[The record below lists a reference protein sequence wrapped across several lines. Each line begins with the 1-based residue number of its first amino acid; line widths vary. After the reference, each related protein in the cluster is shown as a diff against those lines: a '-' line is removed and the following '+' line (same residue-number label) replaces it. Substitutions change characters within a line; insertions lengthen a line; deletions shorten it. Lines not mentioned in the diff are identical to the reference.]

1 MAVIGMQFFPW
12 ANCCLLPSR
21 ARVAQEDSFL
31 VGLAGTGGAE
41 PGRARWVLARSPC
54 TPAPVSDPVGRWL
67 PTPGVAGGAAGEG
80 FPEAGRHLEGGPCSW
95 GAGGKQGQAGEVP
108 ASTVGTAHGR
118 EGGIRGPNKGG
129 STRPDEEQ
137 RKRGLC
143 PPAWLVRLRVGVGG
157 TPRGGAYILQMMM
170 EVRSFRGKEN
180 TEIKQSLGEKNLLH
194 GQQSP
199 HYVNMNTVLFRS
211 GALLGRFADITVLT
225 ESP

>member
-12 ANCCLLPSR
+12 ANCCLLPSQ

-41 PGRARWVLARSPC
+41 PGRARWVLPRSPC
-54 TPAPVSDPVGRWL
+54 TPVPVSDPVGRWL

-95 GAGGKQGQAGEVP
+95 GAGGKQGRAGEVP
-108 ASTVGTAHGR
+108 ESTVGTAHGR

-129 STRPDEEQ
+129 SGRPDEEQ

-143 PPAWLVRLRVGVGG
+143 PPRPGWCVSWWGWGRSQ
-157 TPRGGAYILQMMM
+157 GGAYMLQMMM
-170 EVRSFRGKEN
+170 EVRPFRGKEN
-180 TEIKQSLGEKNLLH
+180 TEIKQSWGKKQIFSTDNNH
-194 GQQSP
+194 FI
-199 HYVNMNTVLFRS
+199 M
-211 GALLGRFADITVLT
+211 LT
-225 ESP
+225 